1 MHEECSLSPLK
12 CVHEKKKKKKR
23 LKMQTQEMPDPNA
36 SLNSVIKRHYKRTVF
51 CNASHSP
58 IKHHIQQQQQQ
69 QNPIFYI
76 IL

>member
-12 CVHEKKKKKKR
+12 CVHEKKR

-36 SLNSVIKRHYKRTVF
+36 TLNSVIKRHYKRTVF